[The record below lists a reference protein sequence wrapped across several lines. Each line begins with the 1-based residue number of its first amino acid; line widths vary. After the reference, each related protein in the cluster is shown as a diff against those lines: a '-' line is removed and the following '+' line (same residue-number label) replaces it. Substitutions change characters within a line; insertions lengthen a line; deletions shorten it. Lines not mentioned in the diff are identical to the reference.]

1 MKKYRAIH
9 ILGLILVILL
19 FIGCAEMQR
28 TSAQATASSSTLDRV
43 LLVGELRVGM
53 SGDMPPLTMT
63 TKEDKLIGLD
73 ADLAAIMAN
82 AMGVRLNLQKIP
94 FNELLPALEGG
105 RIDMIISNMTITPE
119 RNLKAVFVGPYFVS
133 GKGLLTK
140 STTLANAEKMDDL
153 NSPDFTFVALKG
165 TTSELV
171 ARKGAPKAV
180 LLTAYSED
188 EAVQMVLNGDADAMI
203 ADFPICVVAAY
214 RHKGSGLVPV
224 VAPITYE
231 PIGIAIP
238 KGDAH
243 LINWLENVLDGLRK
257 AGIMEEL
264 KVKWFAAPTWVDQLK

>member
-1 MKKYRAIH
+1 MKDFRRIYIT
-9 ILGLILVILL
+9 GLILVIFLL
-19 FIGCAEMQR
+19 FGCAEMQR
-28 TSAQATASSSTLDRV
+28 TSAQASAPASTLDRV

-53 SGDMPPLTMT
+53 SGDMPPLNMA
-63 TKEDKLIGLD
+63 TKENKLIGLD
-73 ADLAAIMAN
+73 ADLAGIIAK
-82 AMGVRLNLQKIP
+82 AMGVRLNLQQIP
-94 FNELLPALEGG
+94 FNELLPALEVG

-119 RNLKAVFVGPYFVS
+119 RNLKADFVGPYFVS

-140 STTLANAEKMDDL
+140 RAVLAKAEKMEDL
-153 NSPDFTFVALKG
+153 NSPEFTFVVLKG

-171 ARKGAPKAV
+171 ARKGAPKAG

-214 RHKGSGLVPV
+214 RHKGSGLVSV

-238 KGDAH
+238 KGDPH
-243 LINWLENVLDGLRK
+243 LVNWLENVLDGLRK
-257 AGIMEEL
+257 AGVMEEL

>member
-1 MKKYRAIH
+1 MKNYRVIH
-9 ILGLILVILL
+9 VLGLILAILL
-19 FIGCAEMQR
+19 LFGCAEMQR
-28 TSAQATASSSTLDRV
+28 TSAKASAPASTLDRV

-53 SGDMPPLTMT
+53 SGDMPPMNMT

-73 ADLAAIMAN
+73 ADLAAVMAN
-82 AMGVRLNLQKIP
+82 AMGVRLKLEKIP
-94 FNELLPALEGG
+94 FDELLPALEVG

-140 STTLANAEKMDDL
+140 SATLAKAEKMKDL
-153 NSPDFTFVALKG
+153 NSPEFTFVALKG
-165 TTSELV
+165 STSELV

-188 EAVQMVLNGDADAMI
+188 EAVQMVVKGDADAMI

-214 RHKGSGLVPV
+214 RHKGSGLV
-224 VAPITYE
+224 AASTPITYE

-238 KGDAH
+238 KGDPQ
-243 LINWLENVLDGLRK
+243 LVNWLENVLDGLRK
-257 AGIMEEL
+257 SNVLTAMKL
-264 KVKWFAAPTWVDQLK
+264 KWFSEPTWADQLK

>member
-1 MKKYRAIH
+1 MKNYRVIH
-9 ILGLILVILL
+9 VLGLILAILL
-19 FIGCAEMQR
+19 LFGCAEMQR
-28 TSAQATASSSTLDRV
+28 TSAKASAPASTLDRV

-53 SGDMPPLTMT
+53 SGDMPPMNMT

-73 ADLAAIMAN
+73 ADLAAVMAN
-82 AMGVRLNLQKIP
+82 AMGVRLKLEKIP
-94 FNELLPALEGG
+94 FDELLPALEVG

-119 RNLKAVFVGPYFVS
+119 RNLKADFVGPYFVS

-140 STTLANAEKMDDL
+140 RAILAKAEKMEDL
-153 NSPDFTFVALKG
+153 NSPEFTFVVLKG

-171 ARKGAPKAV
+171 ARKGAPKAG

-214 RHKGSGLVPV
+214 RHKGSGLVSV

-238 KGDAH
+238 KGDPH
-243 LINWLENVLDGLRK
+243 LVNWLENVLDGLRK
-257 AGIMEEL
+257 AGVMEEL

>member
-1 MKKYRAIH
+1 MKNYRVIH
-9 ILGLILVILL
+9 VLGLILAILL
-19 FIGCAEMQR
+19 LFGCAEMQR
-28 TSAQATASSSTLDRV
+28 TSAKASAPASTLDRV

-53 SGDMPPLTMT
+53 SGDMPPMNMT

-73 ADLAAIMAN
+73 ADLAAVMAN
-82 AMGVRLNLQKIP
+82 AMGVRLKLEKIP
-94 FNELLPALEGG
+94 FDELLPALEVG

-119 RNLKAVFVGPYFVS
+119 RNLKADFVGPYFVS

-140 STTLANAEKMDDL
+140 RATLAKAEKMEDL
-153 NSPDFTFVALKG
+153 NSPEFTFVVLKG

-171 ARKGAPKAV
+171 ARKGAPKAG

-214 RHKGSGLVPV
+214 RHKGSGLVSV

-238 KGDAH
+238 KGDPH
-243 LINWLENVLDGLRK
+243 LVNWLENVLDGLRK
-257 AGIMEEL
+257 AGVMEEL

>member
-1 MKKYRAIH
+1 MTKTRTLLSI
-9 ILGLILVILL
+9 VMMMSLL
-19 FIGCAEMQR
+19 FGCAEMQR
-28 TSAQATASSSTLDRV
+28 RSTPAATPASSLERI
-43 LLVGELRVGM
+43 LMVGELRVGM

-94 FNELLPALEGG
+94 FNELLPALEVG

-214 RHKGSGLVPV
+214 RHKGSGLV
-224 VAPITYE
+224 AASTPITYE

-238 KGDAH
+238 KGDPH
-243 LINWLENVLDGLRK
+243 LVNWLENVLDGLRK
-257 AGIMEEL
+257 SNILAAMKI
-264 KVKWFAAPTWVDQLK
+264 KWFSEPTWADQLK

>member
-1 MKKYRAIH
+1 MKKQYR
-9 ILGLILVILL
+9 ILSLIMIFALL
-19 FIGCAEMQR
+19 FGCAEMQR
-28 TSAQATASSSTLDRV
+28 TSTPATAPLSTLDQILFR
-43 LLVGELRVGM
+43 GELRVGM
-53 SGDMPPLTMT
+53 SGDMPPLNMT

-73 ADLAAIMAN
+73 ADLAAIMAD

-140 STTLANAEKMDDL
+140 RDTLANAEKMDDL
-153 NSPDFTFVALKG
+153 NSPDFTFVTLKG

-171 ARKGAPKAV
+171 ARKGAPKAA

-188 EAVQMVLNGDADAMI
+188 EAVQMVANGDADAMI

-214 RHKGSGLVPV
+214 RHRGSGLV
-224 VAPITYE
+224 AASTPITYE

-238 KGDAH
+238 KGDPH
-243 LINWLENVLDGLRK
+243 LVNWIENVLDGLQK
-257 AGIMEEL
+257 SNVMTAMKI
-264 KVKWFAAPTWVDQLK
+264 KWFSTPTWADQLK